1 MSKNHSMK
9 QITIYI
15 LLIIITLGSC
25 TQSDLVAPLVEE
37 PVFTIESTLDNEA
50 LNWEAGN
57 DNVYMFTEYSIDSL
71 DIYTFT
77 GRLAK
82 DSDCTIDC
90 EESLTF
96 SIRSSYATPT
106 LDDFNID
113 EALIVSD
120 YGYYLSNGSGVTGHI
135 YTFDGA
141 LDDPIFGTQAVE
153 YLWTI
158 NGNIINSPSG
168 SVISYFD
175 SLGNDFNIRLEMS
188 NPNQCTSYIQKT
200 ISAGQINTCDLILD
214 VVPVFDSTQILEYQF
229 SINPP
234 SGINGTTY
242 LWGNSII
249 SADSFTLSPFTQLPN
264 NILNFSIIDSLGT
277 CGVDMGI
284 CISSN
289 GGSNIQG
296 ISIPELNYSVEPI
309 ATMDN
314 EQFSKVIIE
323 YKNADGIVYSS
334 ANTDFDN
341 NAFTITKIEDFENN
355 ENGEKT
361 KKLTIDYS
369 ATLYTPN
376 GDSKFITGEG
386 VIAIAYPE

>member
-1 MSKNHSMK
+1 MK

-25 TQSDLVAPLVEE
+25 TQSDLIAPELGE

-50 LNWEAGN
+50 LNWAAGD
-57 DNVYMFTEYSIDSL
+57 DNVYMFTEYLIDSL

-82 DSDCTIDC
+82 DSNCVIDC

-106 LDDFNID
+106 LDDLNID
-113 EALIVSD
+113 DAMVIGD

-135 YTFDGA
+135 YTFEGA
-141 LDDPIFGTQAVE
+141 LNDPIFGTQAIE

-158 NGNIINSPSG
+158 NGNIINTPSS

-175 SLGNDFNIRLEMS
+175 TLGNDLTVSLEMI
-188 NPNQCTSYIQKT
+188 NQSSCASYIEKT
-200 ISAGQINTCDLILD
+200 ISAGQLNNCDLSFN
-214 VVPVFDSTQILEYQF
+214 VVQIVDSSQMLQYQF
-229 SINPP
+229 SIDTSSNIIGA
-234 SGINGTTY
+234 SY
-242 LWGNSII
+242 LWSNSMFSSDLFIL
-249 SADSFTLSPFTQLPN
+249 DPFTQLPN

-277 CGVDMGI
+277 CGIDMGI
-284 CISSN
+284 CINSN
-289 GGSNIQG
+289 GAGSNIQG
-296 ISIPELNYSVEPI
+296 ISIPELNYSVDPI
-309 ATMDN
+309 VTMDN

-341 NAFTITKIEDFENN
+341 NTFTITKIEDFEDN

-369 ATLYTPN
+369 ATLYTTN